1 MNPAGTAK
9 IWTLGNR
16 HSRKRPLGR
25 KPLARYG
32 AMESA
37 RRERL
42 ASAEAHGECKAE
54 PASAGSI
61 YDEATNRR
69 SGTFLPEAI
78 RIPIQIVALHQE
90 MLRSGGVNLISD
102 LLATSTV
109 DGVLCPIVTP
119 DRPPLM
125 CE

>member
-16 HSRKRPLGR
+16 HSRKRPMGR
-25 KPLARYG
+25 KPLGRYG

-42 ASAEAHGECKAE
+42 ASGEAHLECKAE
-54 PASAGSI
+54 SARSI

-69 SGTFLPEAI
+69 SGTLLPEAI
-78 RIPIQIVALHQE
+78 RLPIQIVAPQSSLTVTR
-90 MLRSGGVNLISD
+90 RSR
-102 LLATSTV
+102 ATGTIFST
-109 DGVLCPIVTP
+109 DIIPIP
-119 DRPPLM
+119 
-125 CE
+125 

>member
-42 ASAEAHGECKAE
+42 ASGEAHGECKAE

-78 RIPIQIVALHQE
+78 RLVILIVALQKSAAAFSIRE
-90 MLRSGGVNLISD
+90 AESK
-102 LLATSTV
+102 
-109 DGVLCPIVTP
+109 P
-119 DRPPLM
+119 
-125 CE
+125 

>member
-25 KPLARYG
+25 KSLARYG

-42 ASAEAHGECKAE
+42 ASGEAHGECKAE

-69 SGTFLPEAI
+69 SGTFLLEAI
-78 RIPIQIVALHQE
+78 RIPVQIVALHRIAVRRLGIWE
-90 MLRSGGVNLISD
+90 KKSHAVRLIEA
-102 LLATSTV
+102 LK
-109 DGVLCPIVTP
+109 CPYSEVG
-119 DRPPLM
+119 
-125 CE
+125 